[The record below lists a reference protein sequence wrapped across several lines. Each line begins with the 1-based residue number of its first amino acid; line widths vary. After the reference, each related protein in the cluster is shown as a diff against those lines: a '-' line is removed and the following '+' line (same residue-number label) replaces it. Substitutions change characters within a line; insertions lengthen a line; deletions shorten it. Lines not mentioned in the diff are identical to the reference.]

1 MVNLSPN
8 LHFSS
13 MKTLKSVHVSS
24 ETNHTQAP
32 TNSFSM
38 QILDSSVQ
46 SLVKLGKRRQ
56 RWLLLF
62 TTPSQQG
69 LNNRAS
75 WRTHL
80 AIFLD
85 STWVHVFTISL
96 LIVDLII
103 TTLELSSSLVSCE
116 RHISSAAEQCF
127 HWIGIGILS
136 FLLAKTMALLVG
148 LGSSFFQHVGYVLD
162 GVVVIGAIFLE
173 AFVVRKGGGL
183 LVVVSLW
190 RVIRVLESVFELS
203 DEAIE
208 AQIAGIVCQF
218 EALKEE
224 NIRLL
229 EVIYEKDKLIEMLEE
244 DLDNCRDGSPCINSK
259 RT

>member
-1 MVNLSPN
+1 
-8 LHFSS
+8 
-13 MKTLKSVHVSS
+13 
-24 ETNHTQAP
+24 
-32 TNSFSM
+32 M
-38 QILDSSVQ
+38 QTLDSSVQ
-46 SLVKLGKRRQ
+46 SLVKSWQRRQ
-56 RWLLLF
+56 RWLHLF
-62 TTPSQQG
+62 TKSSPQD
-69 LNNRAS
+69 LNINRAL

-80 AIFLD
+80 ANFLD
-85 STWVHVFTISL
+85 STSVRVFTISL

-103 TTLELSSSLVSCE
+103 TILELSSSLVSCE
-116 RHISSAAEQCF
+116 RNVMNSVAEQCF

-148 LGSSFFQHVGYVLD
+148 LGSSFFKHVGYVID
-162 GVVVIGAIFLE
+162 GVVAIGAIFLE

-190 RVIRVLESVFELS
+190 RVIRVVESVFELS

-224 NIRLL
+224 NMRLVG
-229 EVIYEKDKLIEMLEE
+229 VIYEKDKMIEMLKE
-244 DLDNCRDGSPCINSK
+244 DLDKCRE
-259 RT
+259 